1 MSTAKKTGK
10 SADDVQ
16 SVLQSLIA
24 QGRKEGM
31 IRAEDLNAQLEK
43 LDLSPEK
50 IEEIYDRFEA
60 MNIQVVSSDLDLD
73 LGDDV
78 EVVLSDDL
86 SEDIDLSSVED
97 EELVDPVDLAAE
109 FNLDDPVRMYLKE
122 IGQIKLL
129 SAEEEVELAKRV
141 SEGDQ
146 TAKNKLTEA
155 NLRLVVSIAKK
166 YSGRGLH
173 ILDLIQ
179 EGNTGLIRAVDKFDW
194 TKGNKFSTYATWWI
208 RQAITRAIADQ
219 ARTIRVPVHM
229 VEVINKATR
238 CNRKLVQELGR
249 EPTVEEIAAELNLPV
264 EKIIEANRTAAD
276 TLSLDTPVGDEE
288 DTSIGSFVEDEEL
301 VDPVDLAAEY
311 NLDDPVRM
319 YLKEIGQ
326 IRLLTAEEEV
336 ELAQRMT
343 DGDENAKSKLIEA
356 NLRLVVS
363 IAKKYSGRG
372 LHILDLIQEG
382 NTGLIRAVDKFDW
395 KRGNKFST
403 YATWWIR
410 QAITRAI
417 ADQAR
422 TIRVPVHMVEVINKA
437 TRCNRKLVQE
447 LGREPTV
454 EEIAAELGL
463 PVEKIIEANRTAAD
477 TLSLDTPVGDE
488 EDTSIGSFV
497 EDERTP
503 GPADA
508 TSNALLAEALKE
520 ILDTLTEREADVLR
534 MRFGMYDGRTHT
546 LEEVG
551 HIFNVTRERIR
562 QIENKAIR
570 KLRHPSRA
578 KKIKDFYC

>member
-1 MSTAKKTGK
+1 MSTAKKPTK
-10 SADDVQ
+10 SEDLQAAM
-16 SVLQSLIA
+16 QSLILK
-24 QGRKEGM
+24 GKKEGM
-31 IRAEDLNAQLEK
+31 IKDTELNAILEK
-43 LDLSPEK
+43 MQLSPEK

-60 MNIQVVSSDLDLD
+60 MNIQIVTTELEIDDSLDM
-73 LGDDV
+73 LGDGLGDG
-78 EVVLSDDL
+78 LDDGM
-86 SEDIDLSSVED
+86 DLRSVEE
-97 EELVDPVDLAAE
+97 EELIDPVDLAAE
-109 FNLDDPVRMYLKE
+109 YSLDDPVRMYLKE
-122 IGQIKLL
+122 IGQVKLL

-146 TAKNKLTEA
+146 EAKNKLTEA

-249 EPTVEEIAAELNLPV
+249 EPT
-264 EKIIEANRTAAD
+264 
-276 TLSLDTPVGDEE
+276 
-288 DTSIGSFVEDEEL
+288 
-301 VDPVDLAAEY
+301 
-311 NLDDPVRM
+311 M
-319 YLKEIGQ
+319 
-326 IRLLTAEEEV
+326 
-336 ELAQRMT
+336 
-343 DGDENAKSKLIEA
+343 
-356 NLRLVVS
+356 
-363 IAKKYSGRG
+363 
-372 LHILDLIQEG
+372 
-382 NTGLIRAVDKFDW
+382 
-395 KRGNKFST
+395 
-403 YATWWIR
+403 
-410 QAITRAI
+410 
-417 ADQAR
+417 
-422 TIRVPVHMVEVINKA
+422 
-437 TRCNRKLVQE
+437 
-447 LGREPTV
+447 

-551 HIFNVTRERIR
+551 QIFGVTRERIR

-578 KKIKDFYC
+578 KKIRDFYC

>member
-1 MSTAKKTGK
+1 MSTPKNPGK
-10 SADDVQ
+10 AAEE
-16 SVLQSLIA
+16 LQTAMQALIA

-31 IRAEDLNAQLEK
+31 LRASDLNAQLDK

-50 IEEIYDRFEA
+50 IEEIYDRLDA
-60 MNIQVVSSDLDLD
+60 MNIQVVSNELDLDIDEDLLDADLTDD
-73 LGDDV
+73 LGDD
-78 EVVLSDDL
+78 LDL
-86 SEDIDLSSVED
+86 AAITD

-109 FNLDDPVRMYLKE
+109 YSLDDPVRMYLKE
-122 IGQIKLL
+122 IGQIRLL
-129 SAEEEVELAKRV
+129 TAEEEVALAKRIC
-141 SEGDQ
+141 EGDQ
-146 TAKNKLTEA
+146 EAKNKLTEA

-249 EPTVEEIAAELNLPV
+249 EPTVEEIAAEL
-264 EKIIEANRTAAD
+264 
-276 TLSLDTPVGDEE
+276 
-288 DTSIGSFVEDEEL
+288 
-301 VDPVDLAAEY
+301 
-311 NLDDPVRM
+311 
-319 YLKEIGQ
+319 
-326 IRLLTAEEEV
+326 
-336 ELAQRMT
+336 
-343 DGDENAKSKLIEA
+343 
-356 NLRLVVS
+356 
-363 IAKKYSGRG
+363 
-372 LHILDLIQEG
+372 
-382 NTGLIRAVDKFDW
+382 
-395 KRGNKFST
+395 
-403 YATWWIR
+403 
-410 QAITRAI
+410 
-417 ADQAR
+417 
-422 TIRVPVHMVEVINKA
+422 
-437 TRCNRKLVQE
+437 
-447 LGREPTV
+447 
-454 EEIAAELGL
+454 GL

-497 EDERTP
+497 EDDRTP

-520 ILDTLTEREADVLR
+520 ILDTLTQREADVLR
-534 MRFGMYDGRTHT
+534 MRFGMVDGRTHT

-551 HIFNVTRERIR
+551 QIFGVTRERIR

-578 KKIKDFYC
+578 KKIRDFYS

>member
-1 MSTAKKTGK
+1 MSNTKKTVNK
-10 SADDVQ
+10 PTEDQQAA
-16 SVLQSLIA
+16 LQALIA
-24 QGRKEGM
+24 QGKKDGM
-31 IRAEDLNAQLEK
+31 IRVADLNAILEK
-43 LDLSPEK
+43 MDLSAEK

-60 MNIQVVSSDLDLD
+60 MNIQIISAELD
-73 LGDDV
+73 LGDDLV
-78 EVVLSDDL
+78 DLGDDL
-86 SEDIDLSSVED
+86 GDAVDLSTVED

-109 FNLDDPVRMYLKE
+109 YNLDDPVRMYLKE

-129 SAEEEVELAKRV
+129 TAEEEIELAKQIA
-141 SEGDQ
+141 EGNQ
-146 TAKNKLTEA
+146 NAKNKLTEA

-249 EPTVEEIAAELNLPV
+249 EPTVEEIAKELNLPV

-288 DTSIGSFVEDEEL
+288 DTSIGSFV
-301 VDPVDLAAEY
+301 P
-311 NLDDPVRM
+311 DDS
-319 YLKEIGQ
+319 
-326 IRLLTAEEEV
+326 
-336 ELAQRMT
+336 
-343 DGDENAKSKLIEA
+343 N
-356 NLRLVVS
+356 
-363 IAKKYSGRG
+363 
-372 LHILDLIQEG
+372 
-382 NTGLIRAVDKFDW
+382 
-395 KRGNKFST
+395 
-403 YATWWIR
+403 
-410 QAITRAI
+410 
-417 ADQAR
+417 
-422 TIRVPVHMVEVINKA
+422 
-437 TRCNRKLVQE
+437 
-447 LGREPTV
+447 
-454 EEIAAELGL
+454 
-463 PVEKIIEANRTAAD
+463 
-477 TLSLDTPVGDE
+477 
-488 EDTSIGSFV
+488 
-497 EDERTP
+497 P

-520 ILDTLTEREADVLR
+520 ILDTLTEREADVLK

-551 HIFNVTRERIR
+551 QIFGVTRERIR

>member
-1 MSTAKKTGK
+1 MSAPKKQPPK
-10 SADDVQ
+10 NMEE
-16 SVLQSLIA
+16 LQNALQALIA
-24 QGRKEGM
+24 QGKKDGM
-31 IRAEDLNAQLEK
+31 IRTTELNALLEK
-43 LDLSPEK
+43 MDLSTEK
-50 IEEIYDRFEA
+50 MEEIYERFEA
-60 MNIQVVSSDLDLD
+60 MSIQLITPELDLELGADGDVLLEGNLDDMD
-73 LGDDV
+73 LMNL
-78 EVVLSDDL
+78 E
-86 SEDIDLSSVED
+86 E

-109 FNLDDPVRMYLKE
+109 YNLDDPVRMYLKE

-129 SAEEEVELAKRV
+129 SAEEEVDLAKRV
-141 SEGDQ
+141 AEGDQ
-146 TAKNKLTEA
+146 KAKNKLTEA

-249 EPTVEEIAAELNLPV
+249 EPTVEEIAKELN
-264 EKIIEANRTAAD
+264 
-276 TLSLDTPVGDEE
+276 
-288 DTSIGSFVEDEEL
+288 
-301 VDPVDLAAEY
+301 
-311 NLDDPVRM
+311 
-319 YLKEIGQ
+319 
-326 IRLLTAEEEV
+326 
-336 ELAQRMT
+336 
-343 DGDENAKSKLIEA
+343 
-356 NLRLVVS
+356 
-363 IAKKYSGRG
+363 
-372 LHILDLIQEG
+372 
-382 NTGLIRAVDKFDW
+382 
-395 KRGNKFST
+395 
-403 YATWWIR
+403 
-410 QAITRAI
+410 
-417 ADQAR
+417 
-422 TIRVPVHMVEVINKA
+422 
-437 TRCNRKLVQE
+437 
-447 LGREPTV
+447 
-454 EEIAAELGL
+454 L

-508 TSNALLAEALKE
+508 TSNAMLAEALKE

-551 HIFNVTRERIR
+551 QIFGVTRERIR

-578 KKIKDFYC
+578 KKIRDFYC

>member
-1 MSTAKKTGK
+1 MWRQKPPKDPFFEKIFPRPLVELKKSRYILTVMHITSTQEKEEHTMSTPKKPAKPNEG
-10 SADDVQ
+10 AMAAI
-16 SVLQSLIA
+16 QSLIV
-24 QGRKEGM
+24 QGRKDGM
-31 IRAEDLNAQLEK
+31 IQASDLNAQLEK
-43 LDLSPEK
+43 MDLSPEK

-60 MNIQVVSSDLDLD
+60 MNIQIISSELELVDDSDLVLD
-73 LGDDV
+73 D
-78 EVVLSDDL
+78 
-86 SEDIDLSSVED
+86 DIDLAVLEE

-109 FNLDDPVRMYLKE
+109 YNLDDPVRMYLKE
-122 IGQIKLL
+122 IGQVKLL
-129 SAEEEVELAKRV
+129 SADEEVELAKRIA
-141 SEGDQ
+141 EGDQ
-146 TAKNKLTEA
+146 AAKNKLTEA

-249 EPTVEEIAAELNLPV
+249 EPTVEEIAAEL
-264 EKIIEANRTAAD
+264 
-276 TLSLDTPVGDEE
+276 
-288 DTSIGSFVEDEEL
+288 
-301 VDPVDLAAEY
+301 
-311 NLDDPVRM
+311 
-319 YLKEIGQ
+319 
-326 IRLLTAEEEV
+326 
-336 ELAQRMT
+336 
-343 DGDENAKSKLIEA
+343 
-356 NLRLVVS
+356 
-363 IAKKYSGRG
+363 
-372 LHILDLIQEG
+372 
-382 NTGLIRAVDKFDW
+382 
-395 KRGNKFST
+395 
-403 YATWWIR
+403 
-410 QAITRAI
+410 
-417 ADQAR
+417 
-422 TIRVPVHMVEVINKA
+422 
-437 TRCNRKLVQE
+437 
-447 LGREPTV
+447 
-454 EEIAAELGL
+454 GL

-497 EDERTP
+497 PDDMTP

-551 HIFNVTRERIR
+551 QIFGVTRERIR

>member
-1 MSTAKKTGK
+1 MSANKKNAKAPNMEDLQKQLQDLITKGK
-10 SADDVQ
+10 
-16 SVLQSLIA
+16 
-24 QGRKEGM
+24 KEGM
-31 IRAEDLNAQLEK
+31 IRSADLNSLLEK
-43 LDLSPEK
+43 MTLSTEK
-50 IEEIYDRFEA
+50 IEEIYDKFEA
-60 MNIQVVSSDLDLD
+60 MNIQIVTAELDID
-73 LGDDV
+73 LGDDLDV
-78 EVVLSDDL
+78 GMDGDG
-86 SEDIDLSSVED
+86 DIDLSSLEEED
-97 EELVDPVDLAAE
+97 LVDPVDLAAE
-109 FNLDDPVRMYLKE
+109 YSLDDPVRMYLKE
-122 IGQIKLL
+122 IGQVKLL

-141 SEGDQ
+141 AEGDQ
-146 TAKNKLTEA
+146 NAKNKLTEA

-194 TKGNKFSTYATWWI
+194 QKGNKFSTYATWWI

-249 EPTVEEIAAELNLPV
+249 EPTVEEIAKELN
-264 EKIIEANRTAAD
+264 
-276 TLSLDTPVGDEE
+276 
-288 DTSIGSFVEDEEL
+288 
-301 VDPVDLAAEY
+301 
-311 NLDDPVRM
+311 
-319 YLKEIGQ
+319 
-326 IRLLTAEEEV
+326 
-336 ELAQRMT
+336 
-343 DGDENAKSKLIEA
+343 
-356 NLRLVVS
+356 
-363 IAKKYSGRG
+363 
-372 LHILDLIQEG
+372 
-382 NTGLIRAVDKFDW
+382 
-395 KRGNKFST
+395 
-403 YATWWIR
+403 
-410 QAITRAI
+410 
-417 ADQAR
+417 
-422 TIRVPVHMVEVINKA
+422 
-437 TRCNRKLVQE
+437 
-447 LGREPTV
+447 
-454 EEIAAELGL
+454 L

-508 TSNALLAEALKE
+508 TSNAMLAEALKE

-551 HIFNVTRERIR
+551 QIFGVTRERIR

-578 KKIKDFYC
+578 KKIRDFYC

>member
-1 MSTAKKTGK
+1 MSNAKKSQKPATEEQQ
-10 SADDVQ
+10 AA
-16 SVLQSLIA
+16 LQALIA

-31 IRAEDLNAQLEK
+31 IRATDLNALLEK
-43 LDLSPEK
+43 MDLSTEK

-60 MNIQVVSSDLDLD
+60 MNIQILSSELELELNSDMDISLDTALD
-73 LGDDV
+73 D
-78 EVVLSDDL
+78 
-86 SEDIDLSSVED
+86 DIDLSNVED

-109 FNLDDPVRMYLKE
+109 YNLDDPVRMYLKE
-122 IGQIKLL
+122 IGQIRLL
-129 SAEEEVELAKRV
+129 SADEEVVLAKRV

-146 TAKNKLTEA
+146 AAKNKLTEA

-238 CNRKLVQELGR
+238 CNRQLVQELGR
-249 EPTVEEIAAELNLPV
+249 EPTVEEIAD
-264 EKIIEANRTAAD
+264 R
-276 TLSLDTPVGDEE
+276 
-288 DTSIGSFVEDEEL
+288 
-301 VDPVDLAAEY
+301 
-311 NLDDPVRM
+311 
-319 YLKEIGQ
+319 
-326 IRLLTAEEEV
+326 
-336 ELAQRMT
+336 
-343 DGDENAKSKLIEA
+343 
-356 NLRLVVS
+356 
-363 IAKKYSGRG
+363 
-372 LHILDLIQEG
+372 
-382 NTGLIRAVDKFDW
+382 
-395 KRGNKFST
+395 
-403 YATWWIR
+403 
-410 QAITRAI
+410 
-417 ADQAR
+417 
-422 TIRVPVHMVEVINKA
+422 
-437 TRCNRKLVQE
+437 
-447 LGREPTV
+447 
-454 EEIAAELGL
+454 LGL

-551 HIFNVTRERIR
+551 QIFGVTRERIR

>member
-1 MSTAKKTGK
+1 MSTPKKDNTNMEE
-10 SADDVQ
+10 VQ
-16 SVLQSLIA
+16 AALQALIA
-24 QGRKEGM
+24 QGKKEGM
-31 IRAEDLNAQLEK
+31 IRLSDLNAQLEK
-43 LDLSPEK
+43 LQLTPEK

-60 MNIQVVSSDLDLD
+60 MNIPLITAELELNDDSLP
-73 LGDDV
+73 GDDG
-78 EVVLSDDL
+78 
-86 SEDIDLSSVED
+86 DIDLTGLEE

-109 FNLDDPVRMYLKE
+109 YSLDDPVRMYLKE

-146 TAKNKLTEA
+146 AAKNKLTEA

-238 CNRKLVQELGR
+238 CNRKQVQELGR
-249 EPTVEEIAAELNLPV
+249 EPTVEEIAKELN
-264 EKIIEANRTAAD
+264 
-276 TLSLDTPVGDEE
+276 
-288 DTSIGSFVEDEEL
+288 
-301 VDPVDLAAEY
+301 
-311 NLDDPVRM
+311 
-319 YLKEIGQ
+319 
-326 IRLLTAEEEV
+326 
-336 ELAQRMT
+336 
-343 DGDENAKSKLIEA
+343 
-356 NLRLVVS
+356 
-363 IAKKYSGRG
+363 
-372 LHILDLIQEG
+372 
-382 NTGLIRAVDKFDW
+382 
-395 KRGNKFST
+395 
-403 YATWWIR
+403 
-410 QAITRAI
+410 
-417 ADQAR
+417 
-422 TIRVPVHMVEVINKA
+422 
-437 TRCNRKLVQE
+437 
-447 LGREPTV
+447 
-454 EEIAAELGL
+454 L

-551 HIFNVTRERIR
+551 QIFGVTRERIR

-578 KKIKDFYC
+578 KKIRDFYC

>member
-1 MSTAKKTGK
+1 MSTAKKPAKNTEDLQGAMQNLILKGK
-10 SADDVQ
+10 
-16 SVLQSLIA
+16 
-24 QGRKEGM
+24 KEGM
-31 IRAEDLNAQLEK
+31 IRDTELNAILEK
-43 LDLSPEK
+43 MQLSPEK
-50 IEEIYDRFEA
+50 IEEIYDRFES
-60 MNIQVVSSDLDLD
+60 MNIQIVTTELEIDDSMDILGDGLGDGLDDGLDLRN
-73 LGDDV
+73 V
-78 EVVLSDDL
+78 E
-86 SEDIDLSSVED
+86 E
-97 EELVDPVDLAAE
+97 EELIDPVDLAAE
-109 FNLDDPVRMYLKE
+109 YSLDDPVRMYLKE
-122 IGQIKLL
+122 IGQVRLL

-146 TAKNKLTEA
+146 DAKNKLTEA

-249 EPTVEEIAAELNLPV
+249 EPT
-264 EKIIEANRTAAD
+264 
-276 TLSLDTPVGDEE
+276 
-288 DTSIGSFVEDEEL
+288 
-301 VDPVDLAAEY
+301 
-311 NLDDPVRM
+311 M
-319 YLKEIGQ
+319 
-326 IRLLTAEEEV
+326 
-336 ELAQRMT
+336 
-343 DGDENAKSKLIEA
+343 
-356 NLRLVVS
+356 
-363 IAKKYSGRG
+363 
-372 LHILDLIQEG
+372 
-382 NTGLIRAVDKFDW
+382 
-395 KRGNKFST
+395 
-403 YATWWIR
+403 
-410 QAITRAI
+410 
-417 ADQAR
+417 
-422 TIRVPVHMVEVINKA
+422 
-437 TRCNRKLVQE
+437 
-447 LGREPTV
+447 

-520 ILDTLTEREADVLR
+520 ILGTLTEREADVLR

-551 HIFNVTRERIR
+551 QIFGVTRERIR

-578 KKIKDFYC
+578 KKIRDFYC

>member
-1 MSTAKKTGK
+1 MSNTKKTNRTPEDIQT
-10 SADDVQ
+10 A
-16 SVLQSLIA
+16 LQALIA
-24 QGRKEGM
+24 QGRKDGM
-31 IRAEDLNAQLEK
+31 IRIADLNAQLEK
-43 LDLSPEK
+43 LDLSTEK

-60 MNIQVVSSDLDLD
+60 MNIQIITDEPDLD

-78 EVVLSDDL
+78 LDDDL
-86 SEDIDLSSVED
+86 GDDVDLSALD
-97 EELVDPVDLAAE
+97 EEDLVDPVDLAAE
-109 FNLDDPVRMYLKE
+109 YNLDDPVRMYLKE
-122 IGQIKLL
+122 IGQVKLL
-129 SAEEEVELAKRV
+129 TAEEEVELAKRIA
-141 SEGDQ
+141 EGDQ
-146 TAKNKLTEA
+146 EAKNKLTEA

-194 TKGNKFSTYATWWI
+194 TK
-208 RQAITRAIADQ
+208 
-219 ARTIRVPVHM
+219 
-229 VEVINKATR
+229 
-238 CNRKLVQELGR
+238 
-249 EPTVEEIAAELNLPV
+249 
-264 EKIIEANRTAAD
+264 
-276 TLSLDTPVGDEE
+276 
-288 DTSIGSFVEDEEL
+288 
-301 VDPVDLAAEY
+301 
-311 NLDDPVRM
+311 
-319 YLKEIGQ
+319 
-326 IRLLTAEEEV
+326 
-336 ELAQRMT
+336 
-343 DGDENAKSKLIEA
+343 
-356 NLRLVVS
+356 
-363 IAKKYSGRG
+363 
-372 LHILDLIQEG
+372 
-382 NTGLIRAVDKFDW
+382 
-395 KRGNKFST
+395 GNKFST

-551 HIFNVTRERIR
+551 QTFGVTRERIR

>member
-1 MSTAKKTGK
+1 MSSSTPKKAPKANMDDVHAALQALITQAKK
-10 SADDVQ
+10 D
-16 SVLQSLIA
+16 
-24 QGRKEGM
+24 GM
-31 IRAEDLNAQLEK
+31 IRASDLNAQLEK
-43 LDLSPEK
+43 MQLTPEK
-50 IEEIYDRFEA
+50 IEDIYDRLDA
-60 MNIQVVSSDLDLD
+60 MNIQVVTADLELD
-73 LGDDV
+73 LGDDD
-78 EVVLSDDL
+78 LDLGPDD
-86 SEDIDLSSVED
+86 DINLAGLDE

-109 FNLDDPVRMYLKE
+109 YSLDDPVRMYLKE

-146 TAKNKLTEA
+146 EAKNKLTEA

-249 EPTVEEIAAELNLPV
+249 EPT
-264 EKIIEANRTAAD
+264 
-276 TLSLDTPVGDEE
+276 
-288 DTSIGSFVEDEEL
+288 
-301 VDPVDLAAEY
+301 
-311 NLDDPVRM
+311 M
-319 YLKEIGQ
+319 
-326 IRLLTAEEEV
+326 
-336 ELAQRMT
+336 
-343 DGDENAKSKLIEA
+343 
-356 NLRLVVS
+356 
-363 IAKKYSGRG
+363 
-372 LHILDLIQEG
+372 
-382 NTGLIRAVDKFDW
+382 
-395 KRGNKFST
+395 
-403 YATWWIR
+403 
-410 QAITRAI
+410 
-417 ADQAR
+417 
-422 TIRVPVHMVEVINKA
+422 
-437 TRCNRKLVQE
+437 
-447 LGREPTV
+447 

-520 ILDTLTEREADVLR
+520 ILGTLTEREADVLR

-551 HIFNVTRERIR
+551 QIFGVTRERIR

-578 KKIKDFYC
+578 KKIRDFYC

>member
-1 MSTAKKTGK
+1 MSTTKKPAK
-10 SADDVQ
+10 SPEE
-16 SVLQSLIA
+16 LQAALQELIA
-24 QGRKEGM
+24 RGRKEGM
-31 IRAEDLNAQLEK
+31 VPVSDLNALLEK
-43 LDLSPEK
+43 MDLSTEK
-50 IEEIYDRFEA
+50 IEEIYDKFEA
-60 MNIQVVSSDLDLD
+60 MNIQLAGAELELD

-78 EVVLSDDL
+78 DLVLDDDL
-86 SEDIDLSSVED
+86 GDDIDLSGMD
-97 EELVDPVDLAAE
+97 EEDLVDPVDLAAE
-109 FNLDDPVRMYLKE
+109 YNLDDPVRMYLKE

-129 SAEEEVELAKRV
+129 TADEEVALAKRV

-146 TAKNKLTEA
+146 AAKDMLTEA

-194 TKGNKFSTYATWWI
+194 TK
-208 RQAITRAIADQ
+208 
-219 ARTIRVPVHM
+219 
-229 VEVINKATR
+229 
-238 CNRKLVQELGR
+238 
-249 EPTVEEIAAELNLPV
+249 
-264 EKIIEANRTAAD
+264 
-276 TLSLDTPVGDEE
+276 
-288 DTSIGSFVEDEEL
+288 
-301 VDPVDLAAEY
+301 
-311 NLDDPVRM
+311 
-319 YLKEIGQ
+319 
-326 IRLLTAEEEV
+326 
-336 ELAQRMT
+336 
-343 DGDENAKSKLIEA
+343 
-356 NLRLVVS
+356 
-363 IAKKYSGRG
+363 
-372 LHILDLIQEG
+372 
-382 NTGLIRAVDKFDW
+382 
-395 KRGNKFST
+395 GNKFST

-520 ILDTLTEREADVLR
+520 ILDTLTDREAEVLR

-551 HIFNVTRERIR
+551 QSFGVTRERIR
-562 QIENKAIR
+562 QIENKATR

>member
-1 MSTAKKTGK
+1 LSTAKKPANKNTE
-10 SADDVQ
+10 D
-16 SVLQSLIA
+16 LQSALQALIA
-24 QGRKEGM
+24 QGRKDGM
-31 IRAEDLNAQLEK
+31 IRASDLNVHLEK
-43 LDLSPEK
+43 LDLSPEQ

-60 MNIQVVSSDLDLD
+60 MNIQIVSAELDLDLD
-73 LGDDV
+73 EDLAMGDILED
-78 EVVLSDDL
+78 
-86 SEDIDLSSVED
+86 DIDLSGLD
-97 EELVDPVDLAAE
+97 EEDLVDPVDLAAE
-109 FNLDDPVRMYLKE
+109 YNLDDPVRMYLKE
-122 IGQIKLL
+122 IGQVRLL
-129 SAEEEVELAKRV
+129 SAEEEIELAQRV
-141 SEGDQ
+141 SQGDQ
-146 TAKNKLTEA
+146 NAKNKLTEA

-194 TKGNKFSTYATWWI
+194 TK
-208 RQAITRAIADQ
+208 
-219 ARTIRVPVHM
+219 
-229 VEVINKATR
+229 
-238 CNRKLVQELGR
+238 
-249 EPTVEEIAAELNLPV
+249 
-264 EKIIEANRTAAD
+264 
-276 TLSLDTPVGDEE
+276 
-288 DTSIGSFVEDEEL
+288 
-301 VDPVDLAAEY
+301 
-311 NLDDPVRM
+311 
-319 YLKEIGQ
+319 
-326 IRLLTAEEEV
+326 
-336 ELAQRMT
+336 
-343 DGDENAKSKLIEA
+343 
-356 NLRLVVS
+356 
-363 IAKKYSGRG
+363 
-372 LHILDLIQEG
+372 
-382 NTGLIRAVDKFDW
+382 
-395 KRGNKFST
+395 GNKFST

-508 TSNALLAEALKE
+508 TSNALLSEALKE

-551 HIFNVTRERIR
+551 QIFGVTRERIR

>member
-1 MSTAKKTGK
+1 MSNTKKPAAKNMED
-10 SADDVQ
+10 SQA
-16 SVLQSLIA
+16 VLQSLIA
-24 QGRKEGM
+24 QGRKDGM
-31 IRAEDLNAQLEK
+31 IRAEELSAALEK
-43 LDLSPEK
+43 MDLSAEK

-60 MNIQVVSSDLDLD
+60 MNIQVISADMELDMDDDITLLDDLDD
-73 LGDDV
+73 
-78 EVVLSDDL
+78 
-86 SEDIDLSSVED
+86 DIDLTDVED

-109 FNLDDPVRMYLKE
+109 YNLDDPVRMYLKE
-122 IGQIKLL
+122 IGQVKLL
-129 SAEEEVELAKRV
+129 SAEEEIELAKLV
-141 SEGDQ
+141 AEGDQ
-146 TAKNKLTEA
+146 AAKNKLTEA

-249 EPTVEEIAAELNLPV
+249 EPT
-264 EKIIEANRTAAD
+264 
-276 TLSLDTPVGDEE
+276 
-288 DTSIGSFVEDEEL
+288 
-301 VDPVDLAAEY
+301 
-311 NLDDPVRM
+311 M
-319 YLKEIGQ
+319 
-326 IRLLTAEEEV
+326 
-336 ELAQRMT
+336 
-343 DGDENAKSKLIEA
+343 
-356 NLRLVVS
+356 
-363 IAKKYSGRG
+363 
-372 LHILDLIQEG
+372 
-382 NTGLIRAVDKFDW
+382 
-395 KRGNKFST
+395 
-403 YATWWIR
+403 
-410 QAITRAI
+410 
-417 ADQAR
+417 
-422 TIRVPVHMVEVINKA
+422 
-437 TRCNRKLVQE
+437 
-447 LGREPTV
+447 

-503 GPADA
+503 GPAEA

-551 HIFNVTRERIR
+551 QIFGVTRERIR

-578 KKIKDFYC
+578 KKIKDFYS

>member
-1 MSTAKKTGK
+1 MSTTKKPAKNPEE
-10 SADDVQ
+10 
-16 SVLQSLIA
+16 LQTALQELIA
-24 QGRKEGM
+24 QGRKDGM
-31 IRAEDLNAQLEK
+31 VPMSDLNALLEK
-43 LDLSPEK
+43 MDLSTEK

-60 MNIQVVSSDLDLD
+60 MNIQLVSAELDLD
-73 LGDDV
+73 LGDDIDL
-78 EVVLSDDL
+78 VLDDDL
-86 SEDIDLSSVED
+86 GDDIDLVNKDE

-109 FNLDDPVRMYLKE
+109 YNLDDPVRMYLKE

-129 SAEEEVELAKRV
+129 TADEEVDLAKRV

-146 TAKNKLTEA
+146 AAKDKLTEA

-194 TKGNKFSTYATWWI
+194 TK
-208 RQAITRAIADQ
+208 
-219 ARTIRVPVHM
+219 
-229 VEVINKATR
+229 
-238 CNRKLVQELGR
+238 
-249 EPTVEEIAAELNLPV
+249 
-264 EKIIEANRTAAD
+264 
-276 TLSLDTPVGDEE
+276 
-288 DTSIGSFVEDEEL
+288 
-301 VDPVDLAAEY
+301 
-311 NLDDPVRM
+311 
-319 YLKEIGQ
+319 
-326 IRLLTAEEEV
+326 
-336 ELAQRMT
+336 
-343 DGDENAKSKLIEA
+343 
-356 NLRLVVS
+356 
-363 IAKKYSGRG
+363 
-372 LHILDLIQEG
+372 
-382 NTGLIRAVDKFDW
+382 
-395 KRGNKFST
+395 GNKFST

-520 ILDTLTEREADVLR
+520 ILDTLTDREAEVLR

-551 HIFNVTRERIR
+551 QSFGVTRERIR

>member
-1 MSTAKKTGK
+1 MSTTKKPAKAGE
-10 SADDVQ
+10 D
-16 SVLQSLIA
+16 LQASLQNLIA
-24 QGRKEGM
+24 QGKKEGM
-31 IRAEDLNAQLEK
+31 IRDTDLNALLEK
-43 LDLSPEK
+43 MTLSPEQ
-50 IEEIYDRFEA
+50 IEKIYDGLEA
-60 MNIQVVSSDLDLD
+60 MNIPVVTADLDLD
-73 LGDDV
+73 DGLDVLDSLGDGLDV
-78 EVVLSDDL
+78 DLDDGL
-86 SEDIDLSSVED
+86 DLRALEE

-109 FNLDDPVRMYLKE
+109 YSLDDPVRMYLKE

-146 TAKNKLTEA
+146 AAKNKLTDA

-288 DTSIGSFVEDEEL
+288 DTSIGSFVEDE
-301 VDPVDLAAEY
+301 
-311 NLDDPVRM
+311 
-319 YLKEIGQ
+319 
-326 IRLLTAEEEV
+326 
-336 ELAQRMT
+336 
-343 DGDENAKSKLIEA
+343 
-356 NLRLVVS
+356 
-363 IAKKYSGRG
+363 
-372 LHILDLIQEG
+372 
-382 NTGLIRAVDKFDW
+382 
-395 KRGNKFST
+395 
-403 YATWWIR
+403 
-410 QAITRAI
+410 
-417 ADQAR
+417 
-422 TIRVPVHMVEVINKA
+422 
-437 TRCNRKLVQE
+437 
-447 LGREPTV
+447 
-454 EEIAAELGL
+454 
-463 PVEKIIEANRTAAD
+463 
-477 TLSLDTPVGDE
+477 
-488 EDTSIGSFV
+488 
-497 EDERTP
+497 RTP

-520 ILDTLTEREADVLR
+520 ILGTLTEREADVLR

-551 HIFNVTRERIR
+551 QIFGVTRERIR

-578 KKIKDFYC
+578 KKIRDFYC